1 MTSAKVR
8 WGFLSTA
15 RINRRILAAAEKSE
29 LAEVVAVASRDA
41 DRAEAYAVEH
51 GIPRSHGSYEALIED
66 PDVDAVY
73 ISLPNSLHAEWS
85 ARALAAGKH
94 VLCEKPLTR
103 SPEDAEKAFDAAE
116 RDGRILME
124 AFMWRHSPQ
133 TAKLVQ
139 LVEGGVIGELQLV
152 RATFSFPLEGRRNI
166 RLDPDLDGGALMDVG
181 AYCVSAARLLA
192 GEPERVYGEQV
203 IGDSGVDVLFTGV
216 LRFPG
221 ECSLRSTRAC
231 TSRGAMVSRRWA
243 PKARSSFPTRGSLSA
258 SSCTCVAARAGR
270 RSRSRRQTPIA
281 SSWTTCAPRSPARPS
296 RSSGATTRWGRRE
309 PSRRSTGQ
317 PTRAVRSSSSRL

>member
-1 MTSAKVR
+1 MTPAKVR

-66 PDVDAVY
+66 LDVDAVY
-73 ISLPNSLHAEWS
+73 ISLPNSLHVEWS
-85 ARALAAGKH
+85 VRALTAGKH

-103 SPEDAEKAFDAAE
+103 SVEDAEAAFDAAE
-116 RDGRILME
+116 RAGRILME

-152 RATFSFPLEGRRNI
+152 RA
-166 RLDPDLDGGALMDVG
+166 GATS
-181 AYCVSAARLLA
+181 VSTQISMEVRSWTWAR
-192 GEPERVYGEQV
+192 
-203 IGDSGVDVLFTGV
+203 
-216 LRFPG
+216 
-221 ECSLRSTRAC
+221 
-231 TSRGAMVSRRWA
+231 
-243 PKARSSFPTRGSLSA
+243 
-258 SSCTCVAARAGR
+258 
-270 RSRSRRQTPIA
+270 IA
-281 SSWTTCAPRSPARPS
+281 SARPVSSPAS
-296 RSSGATTRWGRRE
+296 RNGSTA
-309 PSRRSTGQ
+309 SR
-317 PTRAVRSSSSRL
+317 

>member
-1 MTSAKVR
+1 MTPAKVR

-15 RINRRILAAAEKSE
+15 RINRRLLAAAEKTDA
-29 LAEVVAVASRDA
+29 AEVVAVASRDS

-51 GIPRSHGSYEALIED
+51 GISRSHGSYEALLED
-66 PDVDAVY
+66 SEVDAVY
-73 ISLPNSLHAEWS
+73 ISLPNSLHVEWS
-85 ARALAAGKH
+85 VRALAAGKH

-103 SPEDAEKAFDAAE
+103 SPEEAEHAFDAAE
-116 RDGRILME
+116 RAGCVLME

-166 RLDPDLDGGALMDVG
+166 RLDPDLGGGALMDVG

-203 IGDSGVDVLFTGV
+203 IGDSGVDVLFTGM
-216 LRFPG
+216 LRFP
-221 ECSLRSTRAC
+221 
-231 TSRGAMVSRRWA
+231 RGVLAEIDAGMYLPRRDGLEA
-243 PKARSSFPTRGSLSA
+243 VGTEGSLVISDPWLA
-258 SSCTCVAARAGR
+258 QRLVLHLRRGESREEIALPPADPYRLELENMCAAIGGG
-270 RSRSRRQTPIA
+270 
-281 SSWTTCAPRSPARPS
+281 ARPLL
-296 RSSGATTRWGRRE
+296 GRE
-309 PSRRSTGQ
+309 DAVGQ
-317 PTRAVRSSSSRL
+317 ARTLDALYQSADEGRPVEL

>member
-1 MTSAKVR
+1 MSPAKVR

-15 RINRRILAAAEKSE
+15 RINRRLLAAAEKTDG
-29 LAEVVAVASRDA
+29 AEVVAVASRDS

-51 GIPRSHGSYEALIED
+51 GISRSHGSYEALLED
-66 PDVDAVY
+66 SEVDAVY
-73 ISLPNSLHAEWS
+73 ISLPNSLHVEWS
-85 ARALAAGKH
+85 VRALAAGKH

-103 SPEDAEKAFDAAE
+103 SPEETEYAFEAAD
-116 RDGRILME
+116 RAGRILME

-166 RLDPDLDGGALMDVG
+166 RLDPDLGGGALMDVG

-203 IGDSGVDVLFTGV
+203 IGDSGVDVLFTGM
-216 LRFPG
+216 LRFP
-221 ECSLRSTRAC
+221 
-231 TSRGAMVSRRWA
+231 RGVLAEIDAGMYLPRRDGLEA
-243 PKARSSFPTRGSLSA
+243 VGTEGSLVISDPWLA
-258 SSCTCVAARAGR
+258 QRLVLHLRRGESREEIALPPADPYRLELENMCAAISGGAKPLLGREDAVGQARALDALYKSADEGR
-270 RSRSRRQTPIA
+270 PV
-281 SSWTTCAPRSPARPS
+281 
-296 RSSGATTRWGRRE
+296 E
-309 PSRRSTGQ
+309 
-317 PTRAVRSSSSRL
+317 L

>member
-1 MTSAKVR
+1 VTPAKVR

-29 LAEVVAVASRDA
+29 VAEVVAVASRDA
-41 DRAEAYAVEH
+41 DRADAYAVEH
-51 GIPRSHGSYEALIED
+51 GIARSHGSYEALVED

-73 ISLPNSLHAEWS
+73 ISLPNSLHVEWS
-85 ARALAAGKH
+85 VRALTAGKH

-103 SPEDAEKAFDAAE
+103 SPEDAEEAFDAAE
-116 RDGRILME
+116 RAGRVLME

-181 AYCVSAARLLA
+181 AYCVSAARLLG

-203 IGDSGVDVLFTGV
+203 IGDSRVDVLFTGV
-216 LRFPG
+216 LRFP
-221 ECSLRSTRAC
+221 
-231 TSRGAMVSRRWA
+231 RGVLAEIDAGMHLPRRDGLEA
-243 PKARSSFPTRGSLSA
+243 VGTEGSLVIPDPWLAQRLVLHLRRGESREEIA
-258 SSCTCVAARAGR
+258 LPPADPYRLELDNMCAAIAGEAEPLLGRDDAVGQARALEALY
-270 RSRSRRQTPIA
+270 RSA
-281 SSWTTCAPRSPARPS
+281 DEGAPV
-296 RSSGATTRWGRRE
+296 TL
-309 PSRRSTGQ
+309 
-317 PTRAVRSSSSRL
+317 V

>member
-1 MTSAKVR
+1 MSPAKVR

-15 RINRRILAAAEKSE
+15 RINRRLLAAAEKTDA
-29 LAEVVAVASRDA
+29 AEVVAVASRDL

-51 GIPRSHGSYEALIED
+51 GISRSHGSYEALLED
-66 PDVDAVY
+66 SEVDAVY
-73 ISLPNSLHAEWS
+73 ISLPNSLHVEWS
-85 ARALAAGKH
+85 VRALAAGKH

-103 SPEDAEKAFDAAE
+103 SPEEAEYAFEAAD
-116 RDGRILME
+116 RAGRILME

-133 TAKLVQ
+133 TAKLAQ

-166 RLDPDLDGGALMDVG
+166 RLDPDLGGGALMDVG

-216 LRFPG
+216 LRFP
-221 ECSLRSTRAC
+221 
-231 TSRGAMVSRRWA
+231 RGVLAEIDAGMYLPRRDGLEA
-243 PKARSSFPTRGSLSA
+243 VGTEGSLVISDPWLA
-258 SSCTCVAARAGR
+258 QRLVLHLRRGESREEIALPPADPYRLELENMCAAISGGAKPLLGREDAVGQARALDALYKSADEGR
-270 RSRSRRQTPIA
+270 PV
-281 SSWTTCAPRSPARPS
+281 
-296 RSSGATTRWGRRE
+296 E
-309 PSRRSTGQ
+309 
-317 PTRAVRSSSSRL
+317 L